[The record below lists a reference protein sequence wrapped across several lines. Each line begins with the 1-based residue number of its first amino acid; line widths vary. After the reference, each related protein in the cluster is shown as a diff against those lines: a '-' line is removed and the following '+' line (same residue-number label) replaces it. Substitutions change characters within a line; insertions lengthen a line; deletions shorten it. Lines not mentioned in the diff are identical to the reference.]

1 MRFQRHSVWG
11 IDGAGT
17 AWRQRFGF
25 SLGSFGDCADSR
37 GLPTVLPSR
46 RRGAHQ
52 WSVNIGAA
60 IVGRAHLPFNR
71 LDDMG
76 PGVCAAE
83 RFVGCMERCLTGVA
97 GDLAVCGAS
106 AARESGG
113 GLPVLLWTQPLAD

>member
-11 IDGAGT
+11 IDGADS
-17 AWRQRFGF
+17 AWSQHLGF
-25 SLGSFGDCADSR
+25 SLARSA
-37 GLPTVLPSR
+37 TVRTVACLQCLPSR

-113 GLPVLLWTQPLAD
+113 GLPVLLWTQPLAA